1 MLNKVCSIRMHR
13 AQETGIGKLTDLDD
27 GNGLI
32 VSAGPSKEWSLADFE
47 IGRPLGKGTYLLT
60 SLTR

>member
-1 MLNKVCSIRMHR
+1 MHR